1 MVREY
6 VLFRTTCL
14 MTDALRSVRRFRN
27 PQETLLVHNQG
38 DDEAN
43 EINDDDGLPGEF
55 DNDEPDDLLI
65 RVQGSKGSESVP
77 ATNRPSR
84 TSPNAP
90 EGLEQETTQGSSAR
104 NTEQVGRLSSF
115 L

>member
-14 MTDALRSVRRFRN
+14 ITDALRSVRRPRN
-27 PQETLLVHNQG
+27 PRETSSVPNQG

-43 EINDDDGLPGEF
+43 EDNDCGRPGEF
-55 DNDEPDDLLI
+55 DGDEPDDLLI
-65 RVQGSKGSESVP
+65 RVQGSKGSVL
-77 ATNRPSR
+77 ATNGPSKTLLDTR
-84 TSPNAP
+84 
-90 EGLEQETTQGSSAR
+90 EGLERETNQASAAR